1 MRALPP
7 RRPSAG
13 ARVCVDGLGRY
24 REIEREEVIVRTI
37 ICALIGWV
45 LWTSAAV
52 HAGNT
57 LQLALIE
64 PLSGPFSNVG
74 RGAMLGFQAFIDR
87 INQDGGILGSRLEL
101 VALDNKS
108 SAQESTLQFQ
118 AATDRGIRYILQGSG
133 SNNGH
138 AISDAVAKYNA
149 RNPTKPVL
157 YFNHGALDPALTDEK
172 CHFWHFRFVPNGHM
186 IMNAVIDSLARRP
199 EIKRVF
205 LINQDYVWG
214 HSVAVDARQ
223 LIAARRPE
231 IRIVGDDL
239 HPIGKVK
246 DFAPYIAKIKA
257 VKADAMVTGNW
268 GNDLALLIKSA
279 EEGGFSGRIF
289 APLAGLTGTPT
300 MIGRAGAGRVA
311 AALFWHENIAPNPL
325 IDHALAFREKHGED
339 WNWLPN
345 YIVLTMFKAAAERA
359 GSIEPSKVAAALE
372 DMKLD
377 GPTGQMWMRREDH
390 QLMLPIFQS
399 EFTPVGQKGVNT
411 DTEGTGFGWATEG
424 KLDAYA
430 NVPEMRCRIE
440 RRE

>member
-1 MRALPP
+1 MG
-7 RRPSAG
+7 SG
-13 ARVCVDGLGRY
+13 GIWEVD
-24 REIEREEVIVRTI
+24 REEAIVRTI
-37 ICALIGWV
+37 IAVLIGSM
-45 LWTSAAV
+45 LCAAAAAN
-52 HAGNT
+52 AGNT

-74 RGAMLGFQAFIDR
+74 RGAELGFQAVIDR
-87 INQDGGILGSRLEL
+87 INQDGGILGNKLEL
-101 VALDNKS
+101 VTLDNKS

-149 RNPTKPVL
+149 RNPAKPVL

-186 IMNAVIDSLARRP
+186 IMNAVIDSLIRRP
-199 EIKRVF
+199 EVKRVF

-214 HSVAVDARQ
+214 HSVAADARRM
-223 LIAARRPE
+223 IGARRPE
-231 IRIVGDDL
+231 IEIVGEDL

-246 DFAPYIAKIKA
+246 DFAPYIAKINA
-257 VKADAMVTGNW
+257 AKADAIVTGNW

-279 EEGGFSGRIF
+279 EEGSFQGRIF

-300 MIGRAGAGRVA
+300 MIGRAGAGRVT
-311 AALFWHENIAPNPL
+311 AALFWHENIVPNPL
-325 IDHALAFREKHGED
+325 IDHALAFRKKHHED
-339 WNWLPN
+339 WNWLPIH
-345 YIVLTMFKAAAERA
+345 IVLHMFKAAAEQA
-359 GSIEPSKVAAALE
+359 MSIEPSKVARALE
-372 DMKLD
+372 DIKLN

-390 QLMLPIFQS
+390 QLMIPIFQS
-399 EFTPVGQKGVNT
+399 VFTPVGENGVNV

-424 KLDAYA
+424 MLDAHA
-430 NVPEMRCRIE
+430 NVPEIRCRIV